1 MRHKYAAAL
10 AALLLLL
17 AGCGAKEA
25 VAPSPSPSE
34 VVTPTPTATPSPTPT
49 PTPTPE
55 PTEEVKELWGFP
67 IDETHDAFEVPTGG
81 KLGTVLVTVER
92 GEENT
97 ESEYGGYHH
106 TFSVWDKSDLTTPIQ
121 TFEETEWEFGDSEL
135 MDASFD
141 GYTDFLYCWN
151 TMSMNWPFS
160 LYIWD
165 EEQGRFIF
173 ETTFLGRGVSIDK
186 ETQTIACSVHYTN
199 YSGADEIYHWE
210 NGELICFRREE
221 YELLDNDLQLTEYVT
236 YELIDGEWQEISREE
251 HAMQGM

>member
-1 MRHKYAAAL
+1 MRHKAAAAL
-10 AALLLLL
+10 AAIMLLLP
-17 AGCGAKEA
+17 GCAPKE
-25 VAPSPSPSE
+25 VATPAPSPSE
-34 VVTPTPTATPSPTPT
+34 VIKPASTATPTPT

-55 PTEEVKELWGFP
+55 STEEVKELWGFP
-67 IDETHDAFEVPTGG
+67 IDDTHDAFEVSTGG

-97 ESEYGGYHH
+97 ESELGGYHY
-106 TFSVWDKSDLTTPIQ
+106 TFCIWDKSDLTTPIQ
-121 TFEETEWEFGDSEL
+121 IFEETEYELGGGEL
-135 MDASFD
+135 MDANFD
-141 GYTDFLYCWN
+141 GYTDFLYVWN
-151 TMSMNWPFS
+151 PMSINWPFS

-165 EEQGRFIF
+165 EEQGQFIF
-173 ETTFLGRGVSIDK
+173 ETSFMGRGVSIDK

-236 YELIDGEWQEISREE
+236 YEWIDGEWQEISREE
-251 HAMQGM
+251 HAMAGM